1 MKSRY
6 KEKERERERE
16 ADVHGNREIGLQ
28 GRDQEAFGIQVRPW
42 LSFSIECQ
50 NQNQT
55 TAFLS
60 ILCSFQF

>member
-6 KEKERERERE
+6 KEKERERET
-16 ADVHGNREIGLQ
+16 DVHGNREIGLQ

-50 NQNQT
+50 NQNQNQT